1 MVSIDVE
8 KREASVDGDNEG
20 ESEGDESEVVVV
32 TLSVVGEPEICVD
45 SDDSGVSIVPGDR
58 SLD

>member
-1 MVSIDVE
+1 MDVE
-8 KREASVDGDNEG
+8 EREASVDGDDEG

-32 TLSVVGEPEICVD
+32 TPSIVGEPEICVD
-45 SDDSGVSIVPGDR
+45 SDDSVVLIVSGDR

>member
-1 MVSIDVE
+1 MDVE
-8 KREASVDGDNEG
+8 KREASVDGDDEG

-32 TLSVVGEPEICVD
+32 TLSVVGEPEIRVD
-45 SDDSGVSIVPGDR
+45 SDDSVVSFVSGDR